1 MTVRVITDSAASLP
15 PEIAEELD
23 ITVIDLHVMDSEDKG
38 GKLRTTSGLSS
49 LELAA
54 AYGRE
59 MEKAQD
65 DGVIAIHLSKEL
77 SSTWSA
83 AVAAA
88 GVFPDTV
95 RVIDSGSAGMV
106 MGAAAMAA
114 MAAATKAAQGK
125 ALEECHA
132 AALDS
137 IERAATWVYLHSTED
152 MRRSGRMSAATAML
166 STALLATK
174 PIMSIVD
181 GKLELV
187 GKTRTQTKAFTKVVE
202 IIAAR
207 AAGEP
212 AFIAIQ
218 HNQAGEAAD
227 KLQGLL
233 RDALPEGTSFITT
246 PLTEVLAVHAGPSA
260 IGVSAVFSS

>member
-15 PEIAEELD
+15 PEIAAELD

-114 MAAATKAAQGK
+114 ATKAAQGA

-137 IERAATWVYLHSTED
+137 IERAATWVYLHSMED

-218 HNQAGEAAD
+218 HNQASEAAD

-233 RDALPEGTSFITT
+233 HDALPEGTSFITT

>member
-1 MTVRVITDSAASLP
+1 VTVRVITDSAASLP
-15 PEIAEELD
+15 PEIAAELD

-114 MAAATKAAQGK
+114 ATKAAQG
-125 ALEECHA
+125 A
-132 AALDS
+132 AQLGIPPS
-137 IERAATWVYLHSTED
+137 IW
-152 MRRSGRMSAATAML
+152 
-166 STALLATK
+166 
-174 PIMSIVD
+174 
-181 GKLELV
+181 
-187 GKTRTQTKAFTKVVE
+187 
-202 IIAAR
+202 
-207 AAGEP
+207 
-212 AFIAIQ
+212 
-218 HNQAGEAAD
+218 
-227 KLQGLL
+227 
-233 RDALPEGTSFITT
+233 
-246 PLTEVLAVHAGPSA
+246 
-260 IGVSAVFSS
+260 

>member
-1 MTVRVITDSAASLP
+1 MTVRVVTDSAASLP
-15 PEIAEELD
+15 PETAVALA
-23 ITVIDLHVMDSEDKG
+23 ITVIDLHVLDSEDNS

-59 MEKAQD
+59 MEKSQD
-65 DGVIAIHLSKEL
+65 DGVIAIHLSKKL

-83 AVAAA
+83 SAAA
-88 GVFPDTV
+88 AAVFPDTV

-114 MAAATKAAQGK
+114 ATKAAQGA

-137 IERAATWVYLHSTED
+137 IGRAATWLYLHSIED

-166 STALLATK
+166 STAFLASK

-187 GKTRTQTKAFTKVVE
+187 GKTRTQTKAFTKLVE
-202 IIAAR
+202 MISAR
-207 AAGEP
+207 AAGKP

-218 HNQAGEAAD
+218 HNQTSEAAD
-227 KLQGLL
+227 KLQSLL
-233 RDALPEGTSFITT
+233 RDALPEGTSFINT

-260 IGVSAVFSS
+260 IGVSAVFSP

>member
-1 MTVRVITDSAASLP
+1 MTVRVVTDSAASLP
-15 PEIAEELD
+15 PETAAALA
-23 ITVIDLHVMDSEDKG
+23 ITVIDLHVLDSEDHS

-59 MEKAQD
+59 MEKSQD
-65 DGVIAIHLSKEL
+65 DGVIAIHLSKKL

-83 AVAAA
+83 AAVAAA
-88 GVFPDTV
+88 VFPDTV

-114 MAAATKAAQGK
+114 ATKAAQGA

-137 IERAATWVYLHSTED
+137 IGRAATWLYLHSIED

-166 STALLATK
+166 STAFLASK

-187 GKTRTQTKAFTKVVE
+187 GKTRTQTKAFTKLVE
-202 IIAAR
+202 MISAR
-207 AAGEP
+207 AAGKP

-218 HNQAGEAAD
+218 HNQTSEAAD
-227 KLQGLL
+227 KLQSLL
-233 RDALPEGTSFITT
+233 RDALPEGTSFINT

-260 IGVSAVFSS
+260 IGVSAVFST

>member
-1 MTVRVITDSAASLP
+1 MTVRVVTDSAASLP
-15 PEIAEELD
+15 PETAAALA
-23 ITVIDLHVMDSEDKG
+23 ITVIDLHVLDSEDNS

-59 MEKAQD
+59 MEKSQD
-65 DGVIAIHLSKEL
+65 DGVIAIHLSKKL
-77 SSTWSA
+77 SSTW
-83 AVAAA
+83 AAA
-88 GVFPDTV
+88 AAAVFPDTV

-114 MAAATKAAQGK
+114 ATKAAQGA

-137 IERAATWVYLHSTED
+137 IGRAATWLYLHSIED

-166 STALLATK
+166 STAFLASK

-187 GKTRTQTKAFTKVVE
+187 GKTRTQTKAFTKLVE
-202 IIAAR
+202 MISAR
-207 AAGEP
+207 AAGKP

-218 HNQAGEAAD
+218 HNQTSEAAD
-227 KLQGLL
+227 KLQSLL
-233 RDALPEGTSFITT
+233 RDALPEGTSFINT

-260 IGVSAVFSS
+260 IGVSAVFST

>member
-15 PEIAEELD
+15 PEIAAELD

-114 MAAATKAAQGK
+114 ATKAAQG
-125 ALEECHA
+125 
-132 AALDS
+132 AALKN
-137 IERAATWVYLHSTED
+137 ATR
-152 MRRSGRMSAATAML
+152 RRSTASNARLPGCTYIPWRICAA
-166 STALLATK
+166 
-174 PIMSIVD
+174 
-181 GKLELV
+181 
-187 GKTRTQTKAFTKVVE
+187 Q
-202 IIAAR
+202 AAC
-207 AAGEP
+207 
-212 AFIAIQ
+212 
-218 HNQAGEAAD
+218 
-227 KLQGLL
+227 
-233 RDALPEGTSFITT
+233 LPPPPCCPPRF
-246 PLTEVLAVHAGPSA
+246 
-260 IGVSAVFSS
+260 

>member
-1 MTVRVITDSAASLP
+1 MTVRVVTDSAASLP
-15 PEIAEELD
+15 PETAAALA
-23 ITVIDLHVMDSEDKG
+23 ITVIDLHVLDSEDNS

-59 MEKAQD
+59 MEKSQD
-65 DGVIAIHLSKEL
+65 DGVIAIHLSKKL

-83 AVAAA
+83 SAAA
-88 GVFPDTV
+88 AAVFPDTV

-114 MAAATKAAQGK
+114 ATKAAQGA

-137 IERAATWVYLHSTED
+137 IGRAATWLYLHSIED

-166 STALLATK
+166 STAFLASK

-187 GKTRTQTKAFTKVVE
+187 GKTRTQTKAFTKLVE
-202 IIAAR
+202 MISAR
-207 AAGEP
+207 AAGKP

-218 HNQAGEAAD
+218 HNQTSEAAD
-227 KLQGLL
+227 KLQSLL
-233 RDALPEGTSFITT
+233 RDALPEGTSFINT

-260 IGVSAVFSS
+260 IGVSAVFSP

>member
-15 PEIAEELD
+15 PEIAAELD

-114 MAAATKAAQGK
+114 ATKAAQGA

-137 IERAATWVYLHSTED
+137 IERAATWVYLHSMED

-202 IIAAR
+202 IIAGAR
-207 AAGEP
+207 LHRHSAQPGRRGGGQAAGPLARRP
-212 AFIAIQ
+212 ARGHVLYHHAL
-218 HNQAGEAAD
+218 NRGTRRARWS
-227 KLQGLL
+227 L
-233 RDALPEGTSFITT
+233 RHRGFCGI
-246 PLTEVLAVHAGPSA
+246 
-260 IGVSAVFSS
+260 

>member
-1 MTVRVITDSAASLP
+1 MTVRVVTDSAASLP
-15 PEIAEELD
+15 PETAAALA
-23 ITVIDLHVMDSEDKG
+23 ITVIDLHVLDSEDNS

-59 MEKAQD
+59 MEKSQD
-65 DGVIAIHLSKEL
+65 DGVIAIHLSKKL

-83 AVAAA
+83 SAAA
-88 GVFPDTV
+88 AAVFPDTV

-106 MGAAAMAA
+106 TGAAA
-114 MAAATKAAQGK
+114 MAAATKAAQGA

-137 IERAATWVYLHSTED
+137 IGRAATWLYLHSIED

-166 STALLATK
+166 STAFLASK

-187 GKTRTQTKAFTKVVE
+187 GKTRTQTKAFTKLVE
-202 IIAAR
+202 MISAR
-207 AAGEP
+207 AAGKP

-218 HNQAGEAAD
+218 HNQTSEAAD
-227 KLQGLL
+227 KLQSLL
-233 RDALPEGTSFITT
+233 RDALPEGTSFINT

-260 IGVSAVFSS
+260 IGVSAVFST